1 MLLRFFFWLFF
12 FYALWQLVKLV
23 FKVLLRYW
31 LRKNGN
37 RVFYWS
43 SGGGNAQPTPR
54 PEGEIRVDSF
64 GPARPGKGGRNTGG
78 HGPGEYVDYEE
89 VK

>member
-1 MLLRFFFWLFF
+1 MLLRFIFWLFF
-12 FYALWQLVKLV
+12 FYAIWQLVKLV

-31 LRKNGN
+31 LRKNGSK
-37 RVFYWS
+37 VFYWA
-43 SGGGNAQPTPR
+43 SGGQGSQPPPR

-64 GPARPGKGGRNTGG
+64 GPGRSGKGGPGKDSRDL
-78 HGPGEYVDYEE
+78 GEYVDFEE